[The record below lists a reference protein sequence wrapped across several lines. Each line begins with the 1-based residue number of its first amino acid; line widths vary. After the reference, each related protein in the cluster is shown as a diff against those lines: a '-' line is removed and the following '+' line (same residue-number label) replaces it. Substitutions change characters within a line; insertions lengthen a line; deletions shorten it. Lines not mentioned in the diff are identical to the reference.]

1 MMTSSDRPL
10 NATNPSGLP
19 SQNNGMKLHI
29 VVDGA
34 VVATGLLD
42 ANPSAA
48 DFASLLPLTL
58 HLQDYE
64 ATEKIA
70 DLPRKLSTASA
81 PRSYTPSSGDICFY
95 APWGNIA
102 FFYQD
107 GASSD
112 ELVRLGYLESG
123 LDRLKKCTRQSLVA
137 DLCLV

>member
-1 MMTSSDRPL
+1 MTPRDRTPYPKDAARSPKQKSGTKL
-10 NATNPSGLP
+10 N
-19 SQNNGMKLHI
+19 I

-34 VVATGLLD
+34 VIATGELD
-42 ANPSAA
+42 SSPSAA

-64 ATEKIA
+64 VTERIA
-70 DLPRKLSTASA
+70 DLPRKLSTEGA
-81 PRSYTPSSGDICFY
+81 PSSYTPSAGDICFY

-112 ELVRLGYLESG
+112 GLVRLGCFRSG
-123 LDRLKKCTRQSLVA
+123 LDRLKKCDLDILVA
-137 DLCLV
+137 DLYLA